1 MDGIDPWLRRI
12 WSIVIILA
20 LTAGG
25 ALAKEPPTYLRDV
38 RPILELHCTG
48 CHSGKN
54 APDLSLSGG
63 LALDGLESIVKSG
76 AVVPGEPAK
85 SEVLARLRETDPD
98 LRMPRDAPALPADAI
113 ALIEL
118 WIESGAPRGEAAGSS
133 ATVPRAV
140 RLRPRR
146 PLDLRIPVGLSLPKE
161 QARVPAELPRKGLEL
176 RLRVAPLPPAV
187 AVAFGPP
194 RAGGG
199 PDLLVCGGHGNAVV
213 WDLSRASPARV
224 LTPGEGPVHA
234 VRFARDG
241 KKLAL
246 AGGRPGQAGVIIV
259 FDTES
264 WTVTHELRG
273 HAESI
278 HDLAFSPDGR
288 FLASASQDRTA
299 RVWDLESGKEAKRI
313 EEHSDAVHGAAFLD
327 GGKSLATCGADRAVK
342 ITDLSG
348 EKPARTFSGHEQP
361 VLALAADPEGKSLV
375 SAGLEPGL
383 RFWNLADGKTLRN
396 AGGHSGRV
404 EEIAFSRDGKTLAS
418 AGSDRTVRIW
428 NAEKGSEMKRLEA
441 AEWLHS
447 VDLDSAGRR
456 AAAGSWDGTVRIW
469 DVSTGKLLG
478 TLVALAA
485 SRDEDLEWA
494 AASAGG
500 CFVGSDGIWRDA
512 RVGSTKGEGPE
523 APLVVLRPFLDD
535 AEKLSSALGGGEP
548 APPSVPQEWEY

>member
-1 MDGIDPWLRRI
+1 MRRGLAAGCGF
-12 WSIVIILA
+12 ILA

-25 ALAKEPPTYLRDV
+25 ALPKEPPTYLADV

-48 CHSGKN
+48 CHEEKN
-54 APDLSLSGG
+54 VKDLSLSGG
-63 LALDGLESIVKSG
+63 LALDALESILKSG
-76 AVVPGEPAK
+76 AVVPGAPAK

-98 LRMPRDAPALPADAI
+98 LRMPRDAPALPPETI
-113 ALIEL
+113 AVIEL
-118 WIESGAPRGEAAGSS
+118 WIEGGAPRGEAPRES

-140 RLRPRR
+140 RLRPKR
-146 PLDLRIPVGLSLPKE
+146 PLDIRIPVGLSLPKE
-161 QARVPAELPRKGLEL
+161 QPRVPAELPRKGLEL
-176 RLRVAPLPPAV
+176 RLKVAPLPPA
-187 AVAFGPP
+187 ASVAFGPL
-194 RAGGG
+194 RAEGG
-199 PDLLVCGGHGNAVV
+199 PDLLACGGHGSAVV
-213 WDLSRASPARV
+213 WDLSHARPVRV

-234 VRFARDG
+234 VRFSRDG
-241 KKLAL
+241 KRLAL
-246 AGGRPGQAGVIIV
+246 AGGRPGKPGIIIV
-259 FDTES
+259 LDAES
-264 WTVTHELRG
+264 WAATHELRG

-299 RVWDLESGKEAKRI
+299 RLWDLESGKEAKRI

-348 EKPARTFSGHEQP
+348 EKAARTFSGHDQP
-361 VLALAADPEGKSLV
+361 VLALAADPDGKVLV

-383 RFWNLADGKTLRN
+383 RFWNLENGKTARN

-441 AEWLHS
+441 AEWLYS
-447 VDLDSAGRR
+447 VDLDAGGSR
-456 AAAGSWDGTVRIW
+456 AAAGSWDGAVRIW
-469 DVSTGKLLG
+469 DVASGKLLG

-485 SRDEDLEWA
+485 TSHEDLEWA

-500 CFVGSDGIWRDA
+500 HFACSEGIWKDA
-512 RVGSTKGEGPE
+512 RVGPAKGEGPAAPLEALRSFVEDTRKLSASLQGPE
-523 APLVVLRPFLDD
+523 APPL
-535 AEKLSSALGGGEP
+535 AI
-548 APPSVPQEWEY
+548 PPEWDY